1 MKGAALF
8 RALQQ
13 YVKGSHCTSQHPVA
27 CHCQGVE
34 ALETT
39 PAVAVFTV
47 SPFLRNAKEV
57 MNHKCDSE
65 LTRPPVPPSRGLA
78 VLLQNATGGILR
90 VTALPFYRRDYY
102 HFCK

>member
-57 MNHKCDSE
+57 NHMNHKCDSD
-65 LTRPPVPPSRGLA
+65 LTSRGLA